1 MKQYDNRFVVAVLI
15 CLKEIIFHI
24 SSYLNFCV
32 CKYTNF
38 LFSTVGRNIAAN
50 GLGIAEVGAFE
61 NRQFKYSKK
70 ADRRTLVEL
79 LPSAPILAIPC

>member
-1 MKQYDNRFVVAVLI
+1 MSRPTI
-15 CLKEIIFHI
+15 
-24 SSYLNFCV
+24 
-32 CKYTNF
+32 T
-38 LFSTVGRNIAAN
+38 AN

>member
-1 MKQYDNRFVVAVLI
+1 MEGWQTFASKNAFLSREIFG
-15 CLKEIIFHI
+15 LKKLKWSKE
-24 SSYLNFCV
+24 NF
-32 CKYTNF
+32 KALAPQMPLAY
-38 LFSTVGRNIAAN
+38 N

>member
-1 MKQYDNRFVVAVLI
+1 MDSLAFSQTSRQIHYDHLWGNVYIL
-15 CLKEIIFHI
+15 
-24 SSYLNFCV
+24 YLGIPR
-32 CKYTNF
+32 T
-38 LFSTVGRNIAAN
+38 LDSN

>member
-1 MKQYDNRFVVAVLI
+1 LLFPPKKFKFWLLLFCRRT
-15 CLKEIIFHI
+15 I
-24 SSYLNFCV
+24 S
-32 CKYTNF
+32 
-38 LFSTVGRNIAAN
+38 AN